1 MARRLVLFL
10 FLCAVLVSCGSG
22 SGIGTGTD
30 TAGPGG
36 ATGSATGGGN
46 SIVSSGQGTLR
57 VSITDAPSQEYKE
70 INVTISGV
78 RVHMS
83 ADAGTA
89 EAGWSEL
96 TLQSPVRI
104 NLLDL
109 QGGVLQELGLL
120 PLEAGHYQQ
129 IRLMVVPNS
138 GTEPPFNNSV
148 VYPQD
153 GTDVEMPL
161 TIPTEDTTGI
171 KVVHQFTAEDGK
183 TVDLVLDLD
192 GKKSVVAQGNG
203 KFMLKPVIKATV
215 MQPAS

>member
-1 MARRLVLFL
+1 MVKRFVMYL
-10 FLCAVLVSCGSG
+10 FLCALLAACGGGQGSG
-22 SGIGTGTD
+22 VSAGGGTDGTG
-30 TAGPGG
+30 G
-36 ATGSATGGGN
+36 TGSGGN
-46 SIVSSGQGTLR
+46 NTIVGSGQGALR

-70 INVTISGV
+70 INITISGV

-83 ADAGTA
+83 ADAGDA

-96 TLQSPVRI
+96 TLPSPLRVD
-104 NLLDL
+104 LLGL
-109 QGGVLQELGLL
+109 QGGVLQELGIL

-129 IRLMVVPNS
+129 IRLMIVPNS

-148 VYPQD
+148 VYSPD

-171 KVVHQFTAEDGK
+171 KLVHQFTVEEGE

-215 MQPAS
+215 MQTAP